1 MAFLWKHLILIF
13 YQFRVVFL
21 QNSEVFVCFIKT
33 QAIVMVLGLFKN
45 SAWGQYNGGVA
56 ASGASSH
63 SHSHCCSEPVVNLK
77 GKEGQLEHKIQVS
90 VFKYASLT
98 WHKNQKW
105 AYISEESRD
114 GSPSSLNELIASCL
128 KNRRQETRGT
138 HCQRAPGGL
147 WTHQPCSIKIPI
159 QTLPG
164 KQGPL
169 AWAAH

>member
-1 MAFLWKHLILIF
+1 M
-13 YQFRVVFL
+13 
-21 QNSEVFVCFIKT
+21 
-33 QAIVMVLGLFKN
+33 G
-45 SAWGQYNGGVA
+45 A
-56 ASGASSH
+56 AVSGAYSH
-63 SHSHCCSEPVVNLK
+63 SHSHCSPEPAVNLK
-77 GKEGQLEHKIQVS
+77 GKEGQLEPKIQVS

-98 WHKNQKW
+98 WHKNQKR

-114 GSPSSLNELIASCL
+114 GSPSSPNELIALRL
-128 KNRRQETRGT
+128 KNRRQDTRRT

-147 WTHQPCSIKIPI
+147 WPHQPCSIKIPI